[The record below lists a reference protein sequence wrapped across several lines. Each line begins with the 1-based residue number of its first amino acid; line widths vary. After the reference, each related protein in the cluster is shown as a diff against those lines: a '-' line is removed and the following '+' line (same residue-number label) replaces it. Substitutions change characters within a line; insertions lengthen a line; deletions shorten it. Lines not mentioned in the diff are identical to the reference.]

1 MTVSTSA
8 RISHYNENRMSQR
21 DLETLKALAHLMDD
35 AVPLPGTRFRIG
47 LDALIGLIPG
57 IGDVAGGVTTAY
69 ALVVAQRIGA
79 PPSVLLRIV
88 WNVVID
94 TVLGSIPFVG
104 DVFDAGFRA
113 NRRNAELL
121 ERYALSPAKTRR
133 SSKLFLML
141 MLLLVFVLVAGGV
154 YVSYLLVRAIIRG

>member
-1 MTVSTSA
+1 
-8 RISHYNENRMSQR
+8 MSQR

-35 AVPLPGTRFRIG
+35 AVPVPGTKFRVG

-113 NRRNAELL
+113 NRRNAVLL
-121 ERYALSPAKTRR
+121 ENYALAPDKTRR
-133 SSKLFLML
+133 SSKLILIL
-141 MLLLVFVLVAGGV
+141 MLLLLVVVVLA
-154 YVSYLLVRAIIRG
+154 